1 MVEPSFL
8 VFRLPLETA
17 GPLGKKLVQTA
28 IVWYGADAVPE
39 PILLRYLGRG
49 VAMLTFAEKLA

>member
-8 VFRLPLETA
+8 VFGLPLETA
-17 GPLGKKLVQTA
+17 GPLGKKLVQNA
-28 IVWYGADAVPE
+28 IVWYGADAVLE
-39 PILLRYLGRG
+39 LILLRYLGRG